1 MTIGNL
7 EWRFPIWRW
16 LSGVAFVDTGALT
29 EDVGN
34 LRLSDFKTGVGS
46 GLRITTPIGPVRFD
60 AGYAL
65 NPIENTGRWQFYIAI
80 GHAF

>member
-1 MTIGNL
+1 
-7 EWRFPIWRW
+7 
-16 LSGVAFVDTGALT
+16 
-29 EDVGN
+29 VGN